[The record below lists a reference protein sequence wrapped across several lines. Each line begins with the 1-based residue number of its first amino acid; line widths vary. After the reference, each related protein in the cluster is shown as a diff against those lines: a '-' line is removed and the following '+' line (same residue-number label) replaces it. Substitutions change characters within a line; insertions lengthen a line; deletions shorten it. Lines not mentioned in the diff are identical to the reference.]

1 MLHRLIYYLGML
13 KRNPSLLEYYNFLK
27 ESDFWSLE
35 KLQKYQLEKAKVFF
49 QFVYEHSVFYREL
62 FDQVGFNAQKITC
75 VDDIKVLPIIDK
87 NILLRENERIQ
98 SDYRFK
104 KLFFSETSG
113 TTGQVLK
120 FYRNE
125 EWESGHRAAM
135 FRGYHWYGVKVWE
148 KNGYFWGYNIDKKQK
163 YKVAFLDFLQNRFRM
178 FSYDKEE
185 LKRFIKRLRRA
196 AYLEGYSSMI
206 YETAKMVN
214 QLPERKNDFKLKM
227 VKGTSEKIYESYQ
240 EGIQKAFGLKMISE
254 YGSTES
260 GIIAYECPEGGHMHI
275 CMENV
280 IVEEVNG
287 EIVVTNLLSYSFPII
302 RYKLGDYVKLADKTF
317 RCKCGR
323 EHSVILDILG
333 RVGKCVKGYVQQY
346 PSLMFYYVF
355 KNIAL
360 TTSISLNY
368 QAIQKEIGKVD
379 LRIEQN
385 QPEYQY
391 ILQRELDKYFKKD
404 VDFKIVWG
412 QTLHTWN
419 GKLRDFISELD

>member
-13 KRNPSLLEYYNFLK
+13 KRNPSLLNYYNFLK
-27 ESDFWSLE
+27 ESDFWALD
-35 KLQKYQLEKAKVFF
+35 KLQKYQLEKAKVFL
-49 QFVYEHSVFYREL
+49 QFAYEHSAFYKEL
-62 FDQVGFNAQKITC
+62 FDEVGFNALEIKSI
-75 VDDIKVLPIIDK
+75 DDIKVLPIIDK
-87 NILLRENERIQ
+87 DTLLRENRRIQ
-98 SDYRFK
+98 SDYHFK

-135 FRGYHWYGVKVWE
+135 FRGYHWYGVKFWE

-163 YKVAFLDFLQNRFRM
+163 CKVAFLDFLQNRFRM
-178 FSYDKEE
+178 FSYNKEE
-185 LKRFIKRLRRA
+185 LKCFIKQLKRA
-196 AYLEGYSSMI
+196 TYLEGYSSMI

-214 QLPERKNDFKLKM
+214 QLSERKNNFKLKM

-240 EGIQKAFGLKMISE
+240 KEVQNAFGVKMISE

-260 GIIAYECPEGGHMHI
+260 GIIAYECPEGGNMHI

-323 EHSVILDILG
+323 EHPVILDVLG
-333 RVGKCVKGYVQQY
+333 RVGKCIKGYMQQY

-360 TTSISLNY
+360 TTGISLNY
-368 QAIQKEIGKVD
+368 QAIQKEVGKID

-404 VDFKIVWG
+404 IDFEIIWG